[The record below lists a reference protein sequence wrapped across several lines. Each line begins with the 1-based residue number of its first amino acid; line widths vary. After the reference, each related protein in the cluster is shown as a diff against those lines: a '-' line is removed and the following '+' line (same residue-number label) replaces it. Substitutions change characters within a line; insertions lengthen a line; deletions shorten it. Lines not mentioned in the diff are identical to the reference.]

1 MRSRNRAFHRLCWA
15 VVRAVAL
22 YTVDGLAAVGM
33 AMIIMPESGPWI
45 GPPDPG
51 TGPGTELLDSSWQQ
65 PAPGPGALSRRERRQ
80 WARLARQLQ
89 S

>member
-22 YTVDGLAAVGM
+22 YTVDGLAALGM
-33 AMIIMPESGPWI
+33 AMITMPECGPWV

-51 TGPGTELLDSSWQQ
+51 TQAQDPLGPE
-65 PAPGPGALSRRERRQ
+65 PPPEPRALSRRERRQ

>member
-22 YTVDGLAAVGM
+22 YTVEGLAGLGM
-33 AMIIMPESGPWI
+33 AMITMPECGPWV

-51 TGPGTELLDSSWQQ
+51 TGPVIMSGPE
-65 PAPGPGALSRRERRQ
+65 APPEPSTLSRRERRQ